1 MSTTLEAAPATAA
14 PESPTPAF
22 KEGDFIGIPC
32 EALDVPFPEKLVV
45 IETLDGK
52 MEGFVSPDE
61 LRQTNGQWQI
71 RGVVHRSEKD
81 RLVAW
86 VWGEFNLT
94 SGIINLPLGFAVP
107 A

>member
-1 MSTTLEAAPATAA
+1 MSTTLEAAPATA
-14 PESPTPAF
+14 ESPAPAF

-45 IETLDGK
+45 IETLDGIR
-52 MEGFVSPDE
+52 EGFVHPDE
-61 LRQTNGQWQI
+61 LRQTDGQWQI
-71 RGVVHRSEKD
+71 RGIAHKIEKD

-86 VWGEFNLT
+86 VWGEFTLT
-94 SGIINLPLGFAVP
+94 NGIINLPLGFAVP